1 MDLPQQLEQN
11 LTTRVKSREA
21 RKRIAADGGGGG
33 VWFYLL
39 GDPGLVVRA
48 LPAPV
53 ADDEQAQRPV
63 ALGRVLHPYEPRR
76 RRRRGQQRKDGGRRH
91 GRARSAATPAL
102 PSLSLSLSLGNE
114 RLRVRRL
121 FVLEYVDDSDLQGQV
136 ITWLG

>member
-91 GRARSAATPAL
+91 GRARSAAAPPRHGQRHL
-102 PSLSLSLSLGNE
+102 HCPLSLSLSVTRGSGLGGY
-114 RLRVRRL
+114 L
-121 FVLEYVDDSDLQGQV
+121 YWSM
-136 ITWLG
+136 

>member
-91 GRARSAATPAL
+91 GRARSAAAPPRHGQRHL
-102 PSLSLSLSLGNE
+102 HCPLSLSLSLSVTRGSGLGGY
-114 RLRVRRL
+114 L
-121 FVLEYVDDSDLQGQV
+121 YWSM
-136 ITWLG
+136 